1 MDIIEAARNLGVAMQ
16 ADERYLKYIEARKKN
31 DEDPEL
37 QKLVGEF
44 NLARMTVDSEFQ
56 KEEAERDLEKIKEF
70 NVKIRQ
76 LYGQIM
82 CNDTMMEFNKAKAE
96 FEEVMKRV
104 NGIIELSMDG
114 EDPLTCEPVTGCTG
128 SCSTC
133 SGCH

>member
-1 MDIIEAARNLGVAMQ
+1 MDIVEAARNLGVAMQ
-16 ADERYLKYIEARKKN
+16 ADERYLKYMEARKKN

-44 NLARMTVDSEFQ
+44 NLARMTVDTEFQ
-56 KEEAERDLEKIKEF
+56 KEEAERDAEKIKEF

-82 CNDTMMEFNKAKAE
+82 CNDCMMEFNKAKAE

-114 EDPLTCEPVTGCTG
+114 EDPLTCEPATGCTG

-133 SGCH
+133 GGCH

>member
-1 MDIIEAARNLGVAMQ
+1 MDMIEAARNLGVAMQ
-16 ADERYLKYIEARKKN
+16 ADERYIKYMEARKKN

-44 NLARMTVDSEFQ
+44 NLARMTVDAEFQ
-56 KEEAERDLEKIKEF
+56 KEEGERDGEKIKDF

-76 LYGQIM
+76 LYGKIM
-82 CNDTMMEFNKAKAE
+82 CNHTMMEFNKAKAE

-114 EDPLTCEPVTGCTG
+114 EDPLTCEPTLGCTG

-133 SGCH
+133 SGCN

>member
-1 MDIIEAARNLGVAMQ
+1 MDIIEAARALGVAMQ
-16 ADERYLKYIEARKKN
+16 ADERYLRYLEARKKN
-31 DEDPEL
+31 DDDPEL

-44 NLARMTVDSEFQ
+44 NIARMTVDTEFQ
-56 KEEAERDLEKIKEF
+56 KEEAERDVEKIKEF

-82 CNDTMMEFNKAKAE
+82 CNDCMMEFNKAKAE

-104 NGIIELSMDG
+104 NGIIELSMEG
-114 EDPLTCEPVTGCTG
+114 EDPNTCEPATGCTG

-133 SGCH
+133 GGCH